1 MIAAIV
7 VALAVEGGRRGI
19 ALMPE
24 ADVLAGRLG
33 FGIEMVT
40 LTGHRYAAD
49 EEILGAL
56 DLANVRS
63 LLGFDVAAAR
73 RRIERVSWVASADIT
88 RLLPD
93 RLDIRIV
100 ERKPFAVW
108 QRGAKEL
115 LIDDTGRE
123 LQQIGPGSIEHLP
136 RVIGEGAA
144 PEAATLIATIARH
157 DELARRF
164 LAAERVGERRWT
176 LRLADGIV
184 MHLPAE
190 GPALALE
197 RLAAAGR
204 MQRLLAEPGRI
215 IDLRASGRIALRK
228 APAAEPTVARVSG
241 IMPSAPARK
250 E

>member
-123 LQQIGPGSIEHLP
+123 LQQIGPGSIDHLP

-164 LAAERVGERRWT
+164 RAAERVGERRWT